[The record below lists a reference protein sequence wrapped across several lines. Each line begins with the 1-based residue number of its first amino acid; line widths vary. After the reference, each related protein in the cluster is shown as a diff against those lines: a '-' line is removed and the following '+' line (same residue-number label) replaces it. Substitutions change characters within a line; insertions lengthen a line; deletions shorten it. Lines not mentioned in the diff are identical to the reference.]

1 MYASLNDIYVHQLH
15 DLRSAC
21 VQSRDITWELNR
33 AAWTPDLK
41 AALKAGVEGIED
53 GIAALDR
60 MLERHGE
67 AIDDATTCEAM
78 AGLVKEARREA
89 LETSYS
95 DEQVR
100 DAVIIT
106 QYQRMAHYA
115 IAGYGSLLVFAQRL
129 GHEPDARGLSE
140 CLRNTKNGDEHM
152 TQIATSEVNRDAA

>member
-1 MYASLNDIYVHQLH
+1 MHASLNDIYLHQLH

-21 VQSRDITWELNR
+21 LQSRDATRDLNG
-33 AAWTPDLK
+33 AAWRPDLK

-67 AIDDATTCEAM
+67 AVDDATTCEGM
-78 AGLVKEARREA
+78 AGLVREARHEA
-89 LETSYS
+89 LDTAYG
-95 DEQVR
+95 DEEVR

-115 IAGYGSLLVFAQRL
+115 IAGYGSLLAFAKRL

-140 CLRNTKNGDEHM
+140 CLRNTRDGDARM
-152 TQIATSEVNRDAA
+152 TEIATGGVNRDAA